1 MPLLSRLTLSRGRG
15 ALAALP
21 IALSAVWPLQAHALF
36 GDDEARRAI
45 IELRQKTDASQQAAD
60 TALKALEAKSA
71 DNDSATRRSML
82 DLSNQIEQLRGE
94 MARLRG
100 QNEQLARDVSELQRQ
115 QKNTQV
121 GIEERLRQ
129 VEPLKITHDEASFT
143 AAPAEKRDFD
153 GALEML
159 RGSNFAGAVQ
169 AYTAFLGRYPSSG
182 YMPSALYWLGNAQYA
197 TRAYKEAMEN
207 HRRLITLFPAHIR
220 TPEAMLA
227 MANSQVELNDSKG
240 ARRTLEQLI
249 KQFPT
254 TEAAAAAS
262 ERLVRLR

>member
-1 MPLLSRLTLSRGRG
+1 MSLLPCLTFFRGRG
-15 ALAALP
+15 ALVALP
-21 IALSAVWPLQAHALF
+21 LALSAVWPLQAHALF

-45 IELRQKTDASQQAAD
+45 IELRQKVDANQQTTDAAM
-60 TALKALEAKSA
+60 KALEAKNA
-71 DNDSATRRSML
+71 DSDTATRRSML
-82 DLSNQIEQLRGE
+82 ELSNQIEQLRGE

-100 QNEQLARDVSELQRQ
+100 QYEQLARDVSEIQRQ
-115 QKNTQV
+115 QKDTQV
-121 GIEERLRQ
+121 GIDERLRQ
-129 VEPLKITHDEASFT
+129 VEPLQITHDEVSFT

-153 GALEML
+153 AALELL

-169 AYTAFLGRYPSSG
+169 SYTSFLGRYPNSG
-182 YMPSALYWLGNAQYA
+182 YKPSALYWLGNAQYA

-207 HRRLITLFPAHIR
+207 HRRLITLFPAHLR

-227 MANSQVELNDSKG
+227 MANSQVELKDSKG

-254 TEAAAAAS
+254 TEAAAAGS
-262 ERLVRLR
+262 ERLALLR